1 MTRERNRVCEVKE
14 EERERERKFVREKE
28 IEKKMFCKL
37 QYSVGDPFTT
47 HQAFPSVSI
56 NP

>member
-1 MTRERNRVCEVKE
+1 MRN
-14 EERERERKFVREKE
+14 RERKSDRERKREKE